1 MGLPRALL
9 LVLVAPVALLPFAAS
24 TAAPPQLTTATATAS
39 GPEVDVRFIDGSS
52 LKVKLLDEKVEL
64 ITKHGPLQI
73 AAADVKRI
81 DFATRIPQV
90 DAEKIRLAV
99 LALGSPEHKAR
110 LQAAADLKAHG
121 PRAYPAILRAAQH
134 EDPEVAQR
142 AEDLAELLKAK
153 YSESQLDV
161 RDRDVV
167 HTDDSKIAGNLAAS
181 SFRIGTFQ
189 FGELKLKLADV
200 RSFGDA
206 PDEDDLLAANA
217 QPAPAY
223 MVAYANQFGKTH
235 TFKLTGGQLNTGTTW
250 GTDQYTLDS
259 SLAIAAVHAGV
270 LKPGETG
277 VVRVKVVQS
286 PQAFA
291 PSVRNGI
298 QTHPYGM
305 YNGGAYEFVKGKR
318 K

>member
-1 MGLPRALL
+1 MKLPRFTLL
-9 LVLVAPVALLPFAAS
+9 LATVAILPFAIS
-24 TAAPPQLTTATATAS
+24 NAAPPQLTTATTSTAS
-39 GPEVDVRFIDGSS
+39 GPEIDVKFIDGST
-52 LKVKLLDEKVEL
+52 LKVRLLDEKVEL
-64 ITKHGPLQI
+64 ITKYGPLQI
-73 AAADVKRI
+73 AAADIKRI
-81 DFATRIPQV
+81 DFATRVPSA
-90 DAEKIRLAV
+90 DAEKIRLAA

-110 LQAAADLKAHG
+110 LQAAADLKSYG
-121 PRAYPAILRAAQH
+121 PRAYPAIQRAAQH

-142 AEDLAELLKAK
+142 AEDLIEYLKAK

-167 HTDDSKIAGNLAAS
+167 HADDSKFAGHLGAS
-181 SFRIGTFQ
+181 SFRISTFQ
-189 FGELKLKLADV
+189 FGELKLKLSDV
-200 RSFGDA
+200 RSFGDS

-235 TFKLTGGQLNTGTTW
+235 LFKLTGGLPNTGTAW

-277 VVRVKVVQS
+277 VVRVKIVQS
-286 PQAFA
+286 PQQFTA
-291 PSVRNGI
+291 SVRNGI
-298 QTHPYGM
+298 QTHPYGQ
-305 YNGGAYEFVKGKR
+305 YIGGAYEFVKGK
-318 K
+318 KK